1 MTLLTCNLIIAL
13 CTKAVI
19 MALQNLMCAGA
30 CVIAREGGAPV
41 TCAAD
46 GSFELL
52 QCQPVG
58 DLFQCQCVNP
68 SDGGAIPST
77 EVVVANVDDAP
88 DCDRLGEHLSCI
100 RVGCMY
106 SNMSD

>member
-1 MTLLTCNLIIAL
+1 M
-13 CTKAVI
+13 
-19 MALQNLMCAGA
+19 
-30 CVIAREGGAPV
+30 IAREGGAPV

-46 GSFELL
+46 GSFEPL

-58 DLFQCQCVNP
+58 GLFQCQCINP

-88 DCDRLGEHLSCI
+88 DCDRLGEHLVASGLVVCTQTLATKKFI
-100 RVGCMY
+100 YVTT
-106 SNMSD
+106 